1 MSGKIITIGH
11 QKGGVGKS
19 TIASNLAVDLS
30 KEFDVNVLDLDVQ
43 KSLSAFGVA
52 RGKNDLKFLSQPSDK
67 EELMKIMNNHK
78 CGILLID
85 TGGFDMDIQRIAMY
99 GADLILTPVSD
110 SPMELH
116 GLSVFSKTISKL
128 RESRPEIKASIILNR
143 VHPFAGKSLD
153 ELLNEITESEH
164 FEALGA
170 VLRDRKAYKEAFY
183 FGKSVTEFQPD
194 GEAAGELKM
203 LIDEIKRKLSL

>member
-1 MSGKIITIGH
+1 MSGTIITIGH

-52 RGKNDLKFLSQPSDK
+52 RGKNDLKFLSQPTDK
-67 EELMKIMNNHK
+67 EELMKIMDNHK
-78 CGILLID
+78 RGILLID